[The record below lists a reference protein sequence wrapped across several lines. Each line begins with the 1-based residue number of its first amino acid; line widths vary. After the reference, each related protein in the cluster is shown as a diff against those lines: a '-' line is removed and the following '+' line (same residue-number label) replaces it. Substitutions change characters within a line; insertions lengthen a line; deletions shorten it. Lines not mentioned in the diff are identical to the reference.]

1 MKRYERQGTKNV
13 RLLQGRWGP
22 ARAGGDNER
31 AHHLTEESGP
41 GAETLISAEPFKTK
55 MMEFICI

>member
-22 ARAGGDNER
+22 ARAQGDNKR
-31 AHHLTEESGP
+31 TNHLAKMRLGVK
-41 GAETLISAEPFKTK
+41 TLASAWPFKTK
-55 MMEFICI
+55 MMDFICI